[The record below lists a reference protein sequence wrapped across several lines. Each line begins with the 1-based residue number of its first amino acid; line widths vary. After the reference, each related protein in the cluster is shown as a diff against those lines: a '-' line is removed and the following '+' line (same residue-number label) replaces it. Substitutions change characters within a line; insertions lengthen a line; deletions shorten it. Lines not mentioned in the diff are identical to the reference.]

1 MIRPIITMT
10 VNELAERK
18 FDILMSADDIKE
30 MNKNIR
36 NKAIDEFAKR
46 LKKKVEE
53 KLSLQIFIDEDDLL
67 DKDQVNKYIDEI
79 VEEMKAGGENV

>member
-18 FDILMSADDIKE
+18 FDMLMSADDIKE

-67 DKDQVNKYIDEI
+67 DKDQVNEYIDEI
-79 VEEMKAGGENV
+79 VEEMKAGAK